1 MALNRRVGRFAAAV
15 AGGGVVWG
23 IGHVLSAWRR
33 GDEALE
39 ESRRLAERQA
49 VAQDRLSQ
57 ELAEINGRVA
67 AIQRL
72 LEDSV

>member
-1 MALNRRVGRFAAAV
+1 M
-15 AGGGVVWG
+15 WG
-23 IGHVLSAWRR
+23 IGYVLSSWRR
-33 GDEALE
+33 GDEALV

-49 VAQDRLSQ
+49 VAQDRLGR

>member
-1 MALNRRVGRFAAAV
+1 MVL
-15 AGGGVVWG
+15 G
-23 IGHVLSAWRR
+23 IGRVLAAWRG
-33 GDEALE
+33 GDRELA

-49 VAQDRLSQ
+49 VADDRLGR

>member
-1 MALNRRVGRFAAAV
+1 ML
-15 AGGGVVWG
+15 G
-23 IGHVLSAWRR
+23 IGRVLAAWRG
-33 GDEALE
+33 GDRELA

-49 VAQDRLSQ
+49 VADDRLGR

>member
-1 MALNRRVGRFAAAV
+1 MWGFGRVLA
-15 AGGGVVWG
+15 
-23 IGHVLSAWRR
+23 AWRG
-33 GDEALE
+33 GDQELV

-49 VAQDRLSQ
+49 VAADRLGR
-57 ELAEINGRVA
+57 ELAEINSHVA